1 MKRVLFLVIAFL
13 CSWATVAQKTS
24 CSSLIKRI
32 KADSEWNVIHYFPE
46 IDRVLAE
53 SNCDASTKVTLLMMK
68 GHYYSDV
75 QQYERALEITQRA
88 RKLLM
93 AYGQNDSVQAIIA
106 LRQAGY
112 YANLHQ
118 YFEAYRE
125 WLKCNNY
132 YLLNKNYE
140 GLSYTQQVLAI
151 IYLNLN
157 QKESAKKAFLKARKY
172 AFIRR
177 NPKVLNDLYQGI
189 SSYWGI
195 CGNYD
200 SSLYYL
206 RLSEN
211 YGPLNK
217 IDLSADYNKAAIY
230 FNMGNMENARLY
242 FQKTVNDSY
251 KANCI
256 GYVGVGKYGLGIT
269 YIGEDKPRAFA
280 YMKEALQLID
290 KHNPDLGINIC
301 ECILDNFTGAEY
313 ASLRPFFEKRKQQL
327 KLEKENLDNVQV
339 GKLFNMSSSMNEQLM
354 KTQHQLERKQ
364 VEETKQKQW
373 TYFLLFFGLSVLV
386 ILIIVLYAYTVVSR
400 SGRALRLQNE
410 QQKKVLNNSIVTI
423 STYDAMT
430 DGLTQKLK
438 QLALQQPNKKLSD
451 ELYDLSRNI
460 TEKAVGTKSKE
471 LKDLDLVIQS
481 VNDGFVKALCRKY
494 TNLTSSEVTLA
505 IYLRMNFST
514 KQIAE
519 LKGTSE
525 NSIDVARSRLRTKL
539 GIKGENVD
547 LTNFMNQL

>member
-1 MKRVLFLVIAFL
+1 M
-13 CSWATVAQKTS
+13 
-24 CSSLIKRI
+24 IKRI

-46 IDRVLAE
+46 IDRALAE
-53 SNCDASTKVTLLMMK
+53 KNCGVSEKVTLLMIK
-68 GHYYSDV
+68 GHYYSNV
-75 QQYERALEITQRA
+75 QQYENALSLSQRA
-88 RKLLM
+88 HQLLM
-93 AYGQNDSVQAIIA
+93 SNGQNDSIQAIIA

-172 AFIRR
+172 AFVHKK
-177 NPKVLNDLYQGI
+177 PKVLNDLYQGI

-195 CGNYD
+195 QGNYD

-217 IDLSADYNKAAIY
+217 IDLSADYNKGAIY

-269 YIGEDKPRAFA
+269 YIGEDNPRAFA
-280 YMKEALQLID
+280 YMKEALMLID

-313 ASLRPFFEKRKQQL
+313 ASLRPFFEKRKQQF
-327 KLEKENLDNVQV
+327 KLEKENMDNVQV

-364 VEETKQKQW
+364 VEENKQKQW
-373 TYFLLFFGLSVLV
+373 TSFLLFFGLGVLL

-400 SGRALRLQNE
+400 SGKALRLQNE
-410 QQKKVLNNSIVTI
+410 QQKMVLNNSIVTI

-430 DGLTQKLK
+430 ESLTQKLK

-547 LTNFMNQL
+547 LTNFMNQI

>member
-1 MKRVLFLVIAFL
+1 
-13 CSWATVAQKTS
+13 
-24 CSSLIKRI
+24 
-32 KADSEWNVIHYFPE
+32 
-46 IDRVLAE
+46 
-53 SNCDASTKVTLLMMK
+53 
-68 GHYYSDV
+68 
-75 QQYERALEITQRA
+75 
-88 RKLLM
+88 
-93 AYGQNDSVQAIIA
+93 
-106 LRQAGY
+106 GY

-132 YLLNKNYE
+132 YLLNKNFD

-151 IYLNLN
+151 IYLNLKQN
-157 QKESAKKAFLKARKY
+157 ESAKKAFVKARRY
-172 AFIRR
+172 AFVRR
-177 NPKVLNDLYQGI
+177 NPRVLNDLYQGI

-195 CGNYD
+195 AGNYD

-217 IDLSADYNKAAIY
+217 IDLSADYNKGAIY
-230 FNMGNMENARLY
+230 FNMGNMENARLF

-269 YIGEDKPRAFA
+269 YIGEDNPRAFR

-301 ECILDNFTGAEY
+301 ECILDNFKGAEY
-313 ASLRPFFEKRKQQL
+313 ASLRPFFEKRKQQF
-327 KLEKENLDNVQV
+327 KLEKENMDNVQV
-339 GKLFNMSSSMNEQLM
+339 GKLFNMSSSMNDQLM
-354 KTQHQLERKQ
+354 KTQHRLEQKQ
-364 VEETKQKQW
+364 VEENKQKQW
-373 TYFLLFFGLSVLV
+373 SSFLLFFGLGVLI
-386 ILIIVLYAYTVVSR
+386 ILIIVLYAYVIVSR
-400 SGRALRLQNE
+400 SGKALRLQNE
-410 QQKKVLNNSIVTI
+410 QQKMVLNNSIVTI
-423 STYDAMT
+423 SNYDAMT
-430 DGLTQKLK
+430 EGLTQKLK
-438 QLALQQPNKKLSD
+438 QLALQQANKKLSD

-460 TEKAVGTKSKE
+460 NEKAVGTKSKE

-494 TNLTSSEVTLA
+494 PNLTSSEVTLA

>member
-1 MKRVLFLVIAFL
+1 MKKVLFLVIL
-13 CSWATVAQKTS
+13 CVCSSTILAQKSS
-24 CSSLIKRI
+24 CASLIKRI

-46 IDRVLAE
+46 IGRVLEEPTCDAE
-53 SNCDASTKVTLLMMK
+53 SKVTLLLLK
-68 GHYYSDV
+68 GHYYSNV
-75 QQYERALEITQRA
+75 QQYDRALATTKRA
-88 RKLLM
+88 HKLLM
-93 AYGQNDSVQAIIA
+93 AGSQNDSVQAIIA

-172 AFIRR
+172 AFVRK
-177 NPKVLNDLYQGI
+177 NPRVLNDLYAGL

-217 IDLSADYNKAAIY
+217 VDLSADYNKGAIY

-269 YIGEDKPRAFA
+269 YIGEDNPKAFR
-280 YMKEALQLID
+280 YMQEALQLID
-290 KHNPDLGINIC
+290 QHNPDLGINIC
-301 ECILDNFTGAEY
+301 ECILDNFTGKEY
-313 ASLRPFFEKRKQQL
+313 ASLRPFFEKRKQQF
-327 KLEKENLDNVQV
+327 KQKKENMDNIQV
-339 GKLFNMSSSMNEQLM
+339 GKLFNMSSSMNDQLM
-354 KTQHQLERKQ
+354 KTQHQLEQKQ
-364 VEETKQKQW
+364 VEENKQKQW
-373 TYFLLFFGLSVLV
+373 SSFLLIFGIGVLV
-386 ILIIVLYAYTVVSR
+386 ILIIVLYAYYVVSR
-400 SGRALRLQNE
+400 SGKALREQNE
-410 QQKKVLNNSIVTI
+410 QQKKVLNNSIVAI
-423 STYDAMT
+423 SNYDAMT
-430 DGLTQKLK
+430 EGLTQKLK

-481 VNDGFVKALCRKY
+481 VNDGFVKALCRKFP
-494 TNLTSSEVTLA
+494 NLTSSEVTLA

-547 LTNFMNQL
+547 LTNFMNQI

>member
-1 MKRVLFLVIAFL
+1 MKKVLFLVIL
-13 CSWATVAQKTS
+13 CVCSSTILAQKSS

-46 IDRVLAE
+46 IDRVLEEPTCDAE
-53 SNCDASTKVTLLMMK
+53 SKVTLLLLK
-68 GHYYSDV
+68 GHYYSNV
-75 QQYERALEITQRA
+75 QQYDRALATTKRA
-88 RKLLM
+88 HKLLM
-93 AYGQNDSVQAIIA
+93 AGSQNDSVQAIIA

-172 AFIRR
+172 AFVRK
-177 NPKVLNDLYQGI
+177 NPRVLNDLYAGL

-217 IDLSADYNKAAIY
+217 VDLSADYNKGAIY

-269 YIGEDKPRAFA
+269 YIGEDNPKAFR
-280 YMKEALQLID
+280 YMQEALQLID
-290 KHNPDLGINIC
+290 QHNPDLGINIC
-301 ECILDNFTGAEY
+301 ECILDNFTGKEY
-313 ASLRPFFEKRKQQL
+313 ASLRPFFEKRKQQF
-327 KLEKENLDNVQV
+327 KQKKENMDNIQV
-339 GKLFNMSSSMNEQLM
+339 GKLFNMSSSMNDQLM
-354 KTQHQLERKQ
+354 KTQRQLEQKQ
-364 VEETKQKQW
+364 VEENKQKQW
-373 TYFLLFFGLSVLV
+373 SSFLLIFGIGVLV
-386 ILIIVLYAYTVVSR
+386 ILIIVLYAYYVVSR
-400 SGRALRLQNE
+400 SGKALREQNE
-410 QQKKVLNNSIVTI
+410 QQKKVLNNSIVAI
-423 STYDAMT
+423 SNYDAMT
-430 DGLTQKLK
+430 EGLTQKLK

-481 VNDGFVKALCRKY
+481 VNDGFVKALCRKFP
-494 TNLTSSEVTLA
+494 NLTSSEVTLA

-547 LTNFMNQL
+547 LTNFMNQI